1 MEKSARR
8 TQKITALLTGLVFAY
23 LITGISLLILALL
36 LYKLD
41 LDEGKITAGIIAIY
55 ILSCFLGGLLTGKK
69 AGSRKFLWGTV
80 LGLVYFLLLIA
91 VSAITEPGL
100 SAGFTTLITSFLMCM
115 GAGMMGGM
123 LS

>member
-100 SAGFTTLITSFLMCM
+100 SAGFPPLIPSLFVCM